1 VDSKD
6 RRLYLAVAL
15 CALVPHLPAL
25 WNGFAMDDLYI
36 IVWNPLVHSMQ
47 GVWGA
52 FGAPYWPPDLGGQMY
67 RPLPL
72 ASFALNWSI
81 VGGHPA
87 LFHAIN
93 LLWHAGTAV
102 TVTALALRPP
112 SPEGRGGQGV
122 RTTSPEGRGG
132 QGVRTPEGR
141 GGQGVRT
148 AALVAGL
155 IFAVHPVHVEAIAN
169 VIGLGELMAATG
181 VCLAVYAAVVRQDV
195 LWSGLALLLG
205 LLSKENAV
213 VAPALI
219 VWAWIVGPPSPLVPR
234 PVPRRLLAF
243 VASWVVIGAAY
254 LVVRG
259 IVLHPYA
266 RLHAIAPVFLGE
278 SAFAGRLTA
287 IAALGDVV
295 RLLVLPLTLRVDY
308 SPAERTI
315 VRSLLDG
322 RFAIGLACLA
332 LWAALLVLAWR
343 RQRRLEA
350 FGLGWIAIAFL
361 PVSNLLF
368 STGVLLA
375 ERTLYLPSVGL
386 ALAAGAALA
395 RLPPPRLR
403 VVVALL
409 VLAGGIRSAL
419 RTRVWR
425 DDFAVTQSILE
436 DSPDSYRGPARMA
449 VLYQS
454 HREPERALAA
464 LRLAARTYDRDPTL
478 FIAAADA
485 AFTLGRPRLADSLL
499 TRAEQ
504 LCYRC
509 SGYYR
514 TQALAARSR
523 GDSAVAD
530 SLLSRV
536 R

>member
-1 VDSKD
+1 MDSKD
-6 RRLYLAVAL
+6 RRLYLAVIA

-36 IVWNPLVHSMQ
+36 IAWNPLVHSIQ

-52 FGAPYWPPDLGGQMY
+52 FASPYWPPDLGGQMY

-72 ASFALNWSI
+72 ASFAVDWAI

-87 LFHAIN
+87 LFHATN
-93 LLWHAGTAV
+93 LLGHAGVAV
-102 TVTALALRPP
+102 AVSALSLRSP

-122 RTTSPEGRGG
+122 RTSPEG
-132 QGVRTPEGR
+132 
-141 GGQGVRT
+141 T

-169 VIGLGELMAATG
+169 IIGLGELMAAAG
-181 VCLAVYAAVVRQDV
+181 VCLAVHAAVVRQHV
-195 LWSGLALLLG
+195 VWSGLALLLG

-213 VAPALI
+213 VAPGLI
-219 VWAWIVGPPSPLVPR
+219 VWAWIVGISR
-234 PVPRRLLAF
+234 PTPRRMLEFA
-243 VASWVVIGAAY
+243 ASWVVIAGAY
-254 LVVRG
+254 LAARG
-259 IVLHPYA
+259 IVLEPYA

-278 SAFAGRLTA
+278 SQFAGRLTA
-287 IAALGDVV
+287 VAALADVV
-295 RLLVLPLTLRVDY
+295 RLLVAPLTLRVDY

-322 RFAIGLACLA
+322 RFVLGLLCLA
-332 LWAALLVLAWR
+332 LWAGLLTLAWR
-343 RQRRLEA
+343 KGRRIEA

-395 RLPPPRLR
+395 RLPASRLR
-403 VVVALL
+403 PIVTVL

-419 RTRVWR
+419 RVPVWH
-425 DDFAVTQSILE
+425 DDYAVTQSILE

-449 VLYQS
+449 VIYQS
-454 HREPERALAA
+454 HRQPARALGA
-464 LRLAARTYDRDPTL
+464 LREAMKIYDRDPTL
-478 FIAAADA
+478 YIAGADA
-485 AFTLGRPRLADSLL
+485 ALTLGRPALADSLL
-499 TRAEQ
+499 SRAQQ

-530 SLLSRV
+530 SLISRIQ
-536 R
+536 